1 MPPEKIGKYQIQE
14 RIGRGGMG
22 MIFKAHDPMLDRPVA
37 LKVISSEIEVTDEL
51 RARFFRE
58 AQACARLSHPNI
70 VTVYD
75 MGEDAGRLYI
85 VMEFLD
91 GDELRHFITSRK
103 MLPLEDKLSVMLQVC
118 DGLHYAH
125 QNGIVHRDIKPG
137 NIFLLRN
144 GQVKILDFGIAQIA
158 SSDRGLTRTG
168 LIMGTLRYIS
178 PEQVRG
184 RADYRSD
191 IFSVGAV
198 FYEFLSLRPPFTGDD
213 PMQLLEQLR
222 TEDPPLL
229 SELDPTIPAELAA
242 IVERALRK
250 DPAARF
256 TDLAHMR
263 TELEQVQVG
272 LVEEAH
278 RVRARVIA
286 QRDRLRQLQAAL
298 AERTGPPQEE
308 PAIPA
313 VGERERLT
321 TLQALEHELV
331 GRVETLQAQIA
342 RADALAP
349 AVQHAHELLEA
360 GRLTD
365 AVQELEAVVA
375 EMPQHARAL
384 ESLARARDLAEAERR
399 RQLAAQLMSDA
410 QAALAERDYTLCL
423 ELLTQAAEIPLVE
436 AGPQIAALRQ
446 AAQAGRE
453 AQEAAHRERQRAER
467 AREQMAHAHRSA
479 QAGALAAYA
488 PELWDE
494 AQAKATEAEAA
505 FDREAHVEA
514 GQGFVAAAEAYQ
526 RFQET
531 AVDAQ
536 RREREGTER
545 AREQAAH
552 ARERAVA
559 ARASQY
565 AHAPWDA
572 AEERL
577 AEAQA
582 AFDTQGIGRAG
593 AMFDEAAALYVH
605 AEQAAVDTRRE
616 RERAERAREQADQA
630 RGAAEA
636 QAAFQYAPAP
646 WNDAETRFSEGQ
658 AAFAREA
665 YGQAGSAFEA
675 ALLAYRQAEEAAQ
688 GARRREHEAADGAR
702 TQVARSRERAE
713 AASAAQYARE
723 LWEAAETKLAEA
735 QETYQTQALGRAA
748 GVFDEASGLYGRA
761 EEAAREARQQN
772 RRRAEEARHRTVQA
786 QHAAEAAEAQRYA
799 AALWSRASA
808 RSAEARAALALE
820 HYAEA
825 ADGFAQAHD
834 LYRQAEHDALEARR
848 RERERAERSRQA
860 MAKHRRDAVAADGA
874 SHAPADWAEAE
885 ASAVAGEA
893 ALAGGGYAEARHSF
907 DQAAALYRRTEESA
921 REVIRKRDRAR
932 AEAQKAQEA
941 TALARRGAG
950 QAQASRYAAE
960 QWRAGEDAEAQAT
973 AALTRQDHAA
983 ARSLF
988 AEARRLYT
996 AAGQTAA
1003 VAAEAESDRVDAM
1016 MGDARRHLQSGDVQA
1031 CLRRLGEVLALRP
1044 GDTGAQALRRQ
1055 AEDEQREIEAAARP
1069 PIPIDDV
1076 TVVRERAPERTRE
1089 TVFRA
1094 PAPPEPSAGP
1104 DILTPPPI
1112 EVGQPPSEGF
1122 AAAEAPTVLADRAEL
1137 TKTPGGAGDA
1147 VPPAWSPRRR
1157 LPLIGIGLGAAAAVV
1172 GLAVYWHTSTVTPVT
1187 PALPTP
1193 APTAP
1198 VPTPSQPSGPA
1209 QPSAG
1214 RVEAE
1219 ALRKQVVA
1227 GRDAAVSAG
1236 AERFAVSAFKAAQ
1249 EHERAAETAIQQ
1261 REWNTARSRYGEAL
1275 AAYAAATTQAA
1286 KASALA
1292 QNEAGAQR
1300 AREQVAAA
1308 QRSADAAGAP
1318 QLAKTTWA
1326 RAGNAQRGAETAVKR
1341 GEFDQ
1346 AETLF
1351 RDSMTA
1357 YRDAEK
1363 EATEQ
1368 KRTEAER
1375 GQLAAVKQRLQAA
1388 EEAAAAAAIA
1398 RRNAERGAA
1407 SRFAAESFALAQQ
1420 KENEARKILDRQQ
1433 YQNAESRFREVTRQ
1447 YEAALQEAQRG
1458 AEAEKQAAVARQR
1471 QQQEAAEAERQAAL
1485 ARQRQRD
1492 AEQAAARRTTDE
1504 MRAKAHADRDLAV
1517 KSGADVLAKD
1527 LFAAATAKEGEGE
1540 RLVAGQNLVA
1550 ATQAYRNAAEGYA
1563 DATRRA
1569 KVLQEAKAGADQA
1582 RARMTAEKQRARQE
1596 ASEFG
1601 AGVAQ
1606 ERQGT
1611 HSYERLAFKEAS
1623 ESFAAATALF
1633 AKAAARPP
1641 ERPPERPPQ
1650 RPAPADEV
1658 RGVLDSYVRAFE
1670 TKDLALMQKIRPG
1683 LKPDE
1688 VRRLQESFDQSKE
1701 YRVTLKVDSLDVTGD
1716 QAVVKGRREDSL
1728 VSKGGQAFR
1737 NEASFTFRLKRGGD
1751 GWIIDAVR

>member
-1 MPPEKIGKYQIQE
+1 MPEKIAKYQILE

-22 MIFKAHDPMLDRPVA
+22 MIFKAHDPMLDRSVA

-70 VTVYD
+70 VTIYD

-103 MLPLEDKLSVMLQVC
+103 MLPLEDKLSIMGQVC

-158 SSDRGLTRTG
+158 NSERGLTRTG

-198 FYEFLSLRPPFTGDD
+198 FYELLSLRPPFIGDD

-229 SELDPTIPAELAA
+229 SEVDSAIPAELAA
-242 IVERALRK
+242 IVQRALRK

-256 TDLAHMR
+256 TDLAQMR
-263 TELEQVQVG
+263 TQLDQVQLE

-286 QRDRLRQLQAAL
+286 ERERLRELQTAL
-298 AERTGPPQEE
+298 AERTGPPPEE

-321 TLQALEHELV
+321 TLQALEHDLL
-331 GRVETLQAQIA
+331 GRMEALRAQIA

-349 AVQHAHELLEA
+349 AFQHACELLEA
-360 GRLTD
+360 GMLAD
-365 AVQELEAVVA
+365 AVQELETIVA
-375 EMPQHARAL
+375 EMPEHARAL
-384 ESLARARDLAEAERR
+384 ESLAHARGLAEAERQ
-399 RQLAAQLMSDA
+399 RQLAAQLVSDA

-423 ELLTQAAEIPLVE
+423 ELLAQATEIPLVE
-436 AGPQIAALRQ
+436 GMPEIPALRQ
-446 AAQAGRE
+446 AAEVGRKE
-453 AQEAAHRERQRAER
+453 QEAAHRERQRAER

-488 PELWDE
+488 PALWDE
-494 AQAKATEAEAA
+494 AEAKATEATAA

-514 GQGFVAAAEAYQ
+514 GQGFVAAAKAYQ

-531 AVDAQ
+531 ALDAQ

-545 AREQAAH
+545 AREQAGR
-552 ARERAVA
+552 ARERAA
-559 ARASQY
+559 AAGAPQY
-565 AHAPWDA
+565 AHAPWNA
-572 AEERL
+572 AETRL
-577 AEAQA
+577 ADAHA
-582 AFDTQGIGRAG
+582 AFDTHAIGRAG
-593 AMFDEAAALYVH
+593 AIFDEASVLYIH
-605 AEQAAVDTRRE
+605 AEQAAVDARRE
-616 RERAERAREQADQA
+616 RERAERAREQAAQVRA
-630 RGAAEA
+630 TAQA
-636 QAAFQYAPAP
+636 QAALQYAPAL
-646 WNDAETRFSEGQ
+646 WDAAETRFSEGQ

-675 ALLAYRQAEEAAQ
+675 GVLAYRQAEEAAR
-688 GARRREHEAADGAR
+688 GARQREREAADGAR

-713 AASAAQYARE
+713 AASAGQYARE

-735 QETYQTQALGRAA
+735 QATYQTQALGRAA
-748 GVFDEASGLYGRA
+748 GAFDEASGLYGRA
-761 EEAAREARQQN
+761 EEVARETRE
-772 RRRAEEARHRTVQA
+772 RDRGRAEEAQHRTVQA
-786 QHAAEAAEAQRYA
+786 QRVAEAAEAQQYA
-799 AALWSRASA
+799 AALWSQASSRSTDA
-808 RSAEARAALALE
+808 RTALGLE

-825 ADGFAQAHD
+825 AEAFDEAHT
-834 LYRQAEHDALEARR
+834 LYRQAGHEAGEARR
-848 RERERAERSRQA
+848 RERERAEQSRQA
-860 MAKHRRDAVAADGA
+860 MAEHHRDALAADGA
-874 SHAPADWAEAE
+874 SHAPAEWAEAE
-885 ASAVAGEA
+885 AGAATGEA
-893 ALAGGGYAEARHSF
+893 AFAGGGYAEARRSF

-921 REVIRKRDRAR
+921 REVIRTRDRAR

-941 TALARRGAG
+941 TARARRGAD

-960 QWRAGEDAEAQAT
+960 PWHAGENAETQAT
-973 AALTRQDHAA
+973 AALNRQEYAA

-996 AAGQTAA
+996 SAGRTAA
-1003 VAAEAESDRVDAM
+1003 VAAEAESRQVDAM
-1016 MGDARRHLQSGDVQA
+1016 MRDAKRLLQSGDVQA
-1031 CLRRLGEVLALRP
+1031 CLGRLGEVLALRP
-1044 GDTGAQALRRQ
+1044 GDAGAQALRRQ
-1055 AEDEQREIEAAARP
+1055 AEDEQREVEAAARP

-1076 TVVRERAPERTRE
+1076 TVVREHPPER
-1089 TVFRA
+1089 
-1094 PAPPEPSAGP
+1094 PS
-1104 DILTPPPI
+1104 ILTPPPV
-1112 EVGQPPSEGF
+1112 EHGEPPSKGF
-1122 AAAEAPTVLADRAEL
+1122 AAAEAPTVLADRAAL
-1137 TKTPGGAGDA
+1137 AKTPGVAGDA

-1157 LPLIGIGLGAAAAVV
+1157 LPLIGIGLGAAAVVV
-1172 GLAVYWHTSTVTPVT
+1172 GLAVYWQTSTVTPVP
-1187 PALPTP
+1187 PAPPAP

-1198 VPTPSQPSGPA
+1198 VPTPSQPPA
-1209 QPSAG
+1209 PQPTPG
-1214 RVEAE
+1214 RAEAE

-1227 GRDAAVSAG
+1227 GREAAVSAG
-1236 AERFAVSAFKAAQ
+1236 AERFAVSTFKAAR
-1249 EHERAAETAIQQ
+1249 EHERVAETAIQQ
-1261 REWNTARSRYGEAL
+1261 REWDTARTRYGEAL
-1275 AAYAAATTQAA
+1275 ASYGAAATEAA
-1286 KASALA
+1286 RASALA
-1292 QNEAGAQR
+1292 QREAGAQR
-1300 AREQVAAA
+1300 AREQVTAA

-1318 QLAKTTWA
+1318 QLAKATWA
-1326 RAGNAQRGAETAVKR
+1326 KAGNSQRGAEAALKR

-1351 RDSMTA
+1351 KDSATA

-1363 EATEQ
+1363 EASEQ
-1368 KRTEAER
+1368 KRAEAER
-1375 GQLAAVKQRLQAA
+1375 QAA
-1388 EEAAAAAAIA
+1388 
-1398 RRNAERGAA
+1398 
-1407 SRFAAESFALAQQ
+1407 L
-1420 KENEARKILDRQQ
+1420 
-1433 YQNAESRFREVTRQ
+1433 
-1447 YEAALQEAQRG
+1447 
-1458 AEAEKQAAVARQR
+1458 ARQR
-1471 QQQEAAEAERQAAL
+1471 QQQEAEAERQAALARQRQQQEAEAERQAAL

-1492 AEQAAARRTTDE
+1492 AEQAVARRATDE
-1504 MRAKAHADRDLAV
+1504 MRGKAHADRDQAV
-1517 KSGADVLAKD
+1517 KAGADVLAKEV
-1527 LFAAATAKEGEGE
+1527 FTAAAAKEGEGE
-1540 RLVAGQNLVA
+1540 RLMAGQNLVA
-1550 ATQAYRNAAEGYA
+1550 ATQAYRSAAEGYTE
-1563 DATRRA
+1563 ATRRA
-1569 KVLQEAKAGADQA
+1569 KPLQEAKAGADQA

-1596 ASEFG
+1596 ASEFS

-1611 HSYERLAFKEAS
+1611 QSYERLAFKEAS

-1633 AKAAARPP
+1633 AKAAA
-1641 ERPPERPPQ
+1641 RPPERPPQ

-1688 VRRLQESFDQSKE
+1688 VRKLQESFDQSKE
-1701 YRVTLKVDSLDVTGD
+1701 YRLTLKVDSLDVTGD
-1716 QAVVKGRREDSL
+1716 QAVVKGRRQDSL
-1728 VSKGGQAFR
+1728 VSKGGQSFR
-1737 NEASFTFRLKRGGD
+1737 NEASFTFRLKRGSD

>member
-1 MPPEKIGKYQIQE
+1 MPEKIAKYQILE

-22 MIFKAHDPMLDRPVA
+22 MIFKAHDPMLDRSVA

-70 VTVYD
+70 ITIYD

-103 MLPLEDKLSVMLQVC
+103 MLPLEDKLSIMVQVC

-158 SSDRGLTRTG
+158 NSERGLTRTG

-198 FYEFLSLRPPFTGDD
+198 FYELLSLRPPFTGDD

-222 TEDPPLL
+222 TEDPPPLN
-229 SELDPTIPAELAA
+229 ELDPAIPAELAA
-242 IVERALRK
+242 IIERALRK

-256 TDLAHMR
+256 TDLAQMR
-263 TELEQVQVG
+263 TQLDQVQLE

-286 QRDRLRQLQAAL
+286 ERERLQKLQTAL
-298 AERTGPPQEE
+298 AERTGPPPEE

-313 VGERERLT
+313 VGERERLA
-321 TLQALEHELV
+321 TLQALEHDLV
-331 GRVETLQAQIA
+331 GRLEALQAQIA

-349 AVQHAHELLEA
+349 AFQHAHELLEA
-360 GRLTD
+360 GMLTD
-365 AVQELEAVVA
+365 AVQELEAIVA
-375 EMPQHARAL
+375 EMPEHARAL
-384 ESLARARDLAEAERR
+384 EGLTRARGLAEAERR
-399 RQLAAQLMSDA
+399 RQLAARFVSDA
-410 QAALAERDYTLCL
+410 RAALAERDYTLCL
-423 ELLTQAAEIPLVE
+423 QLLAQAAEIPLVE
-436 AGPQIAALRQ
+436 AVPEIAALRQ
-446 AAQAGRE
+446 AAEAGQKE
-453 AQEAAHRERQRAER
+453 QEAARRERQQAER

-488 PELWDE
+488 PALWDE
-494 AQAKATEAEAA
+494 AEAKATEATAA

-514 GQGFVAAAEAYQ
+514 GQGFVAAAKAYQ

-531 AVDAQ
+531 ALDAQ

-545 AREQAAH
+545 AREQAGR
-552 ARERAVA
+552 ARERAA
-559 ARASQY
+559 AAGAPQY
-565 AHAPWDA
+565 AHAPWNA
-572 AEERL
+572 AETRL
-577 AEAQA
+577 AEAHA
-582 AFDTQGIGRAG
+582 AFDTHAIGRAG
-593 AMFDEAAALYVH
+593 TIFDETSVLYIH
-605 AEQAAVDTRRE
+605 AEQAAVDARRE
-616 RERAERAREQADQA
+616 RERAERAREQAAQVRA
-630 RGAAEA
+630 TAQA
-636 QAAFQYAPAP
+636 QAALQYAPAL
-646 WNDAETRFSEGQ
+646 WDAAETRFSEGQ

-675 ALLAYRQAEEAAQ
+675 GVLAYRQAEEAARE
-688 GARRREHEAADGAR
+688 ARQREREVADGAR
-702 TQVARSRERAE
+702 TQVARFRERAE
-713 AASAAQYARE
+713 AASAGQYARE

-735 QETYQTQALGRAA
+735 QATYQTQALGRAA
-748 GVFDEASGLYGRA
+748 GAFDEASGLYGRA
-761 EEAAREARQQN
+761 EEVARETRQRD
-772 RRRAEEARHRTVQA
+772 RRRAEEAQHRTLQA
-786 QHAAEAAEAQRYA
+786 QRGAEAAEAQQYA
-799 AALWSRASA
+799 AALWSQASS
-808 RSAEARAALALE
+808 RSTDAQAALGLE

-825 ADGFAQAHD
+825 AEAFDEAHT
-834 LYRQAEHDALEARR
+834 LYRQAGHEAGEARR
-848 RERERAERSRQA
+848 RERERAEQSRQA
-860 MAKHRRDAVAADGA
+860 MGEHHRDALAADGA
-874 SHAPADWAEAE
+874 SQAPADWAEAE
-885 ASAVAGEA
+885 AGAAAGEA
-893 ALAGGGYAEARHSF
+893 AFAGGRYAEASRSF
-907 DQAAALYRRTEESA
+907 DRAATLYRRTEERA
-921 REVIRKRDRAR
+921 REVIRTRDMAR
-932 AEAQKAQEA
+932 ADAEKAQEA
-941 TALARRGAG
+941 MALARRGAG

-960 QWRAGEDAEAQAT
+960 QWRAGENAEAQAT
-973 AALTRQDHAA
+973 AALNQQEYAA
-983 ARSLF
+983 ARSSF

-996 AAGQTAA
+996 SAGRAAA
-1003 VAAEAESDRVDAM
+1003 VAAEAESRRVDAM
-1016 MGDARRHLQSGDVQA
+1016 MRDARRLLQSGDVQA
-1031 CLRRLGEVLALRP
+1031 CLGRLGEVLALRP
-1044 GDTGAQALRRQ
+1044 GDAAAQALRRQ
-1055 AEDEQREIEAAARP
+1055 AEDEQREVEAAARP

-1076 TVVRERAPERTRE
+1076 TVVRERPPER
-1089 TVFRA
+1089 
-1094 PAPPEPSAGP
+1094 PS
-1104 DILTPPPI
+1104 ILTPPPV
-1112 EVGQPPSEGF
+1112 EHGPPSEGF

-1137 TKTPGGAGDA
+1137 AKTPGVAGDA
-1147 VPPAWSPRRR
+1147 VPPAWSSRRL
-1157 LPLIGIGLGAAAAVV
+1157 LPLIGIGLGAAAVVV
-1172 GLAVYWHTSTVTPVT
+1172 GLAVYWQTSTVTPVPPGP
-1187 PALPTP
+1187 PAPAP
-1193 APTAP
+1193 PAPAPRASAPTAP
-1198 VPTPSQPSGPA
+1198 VPTPSQPPA
-1209 QPSAG
+1209 PQPTPG

-1219 ALRKQVVA
+1219 ALRKQVVT
-1227 GRDAAVSAG
+1227 GREAAVSAG
-1236 AERFAVSAFKAAQ
+1236 AERFAVSTFKAAR

-1261 REWNTARSRYGEAL
+1261 REWDTARSRYSEAL
-1275 AAYAAATTQAA
+1275 ASYGAAATEAA
-1286 KASALA
+1286 RASALA
-1292 QNEAGAQR
+1292 QREAGAQR
-1300 AREQVAAA
+1300 AREQVTAA

-1318 QLAKTTWA
+1318 QLAKATWA
-1326 RAGNAQRGAETAVKR
+1326 RAGNSQRGAEAALKR

-1351 RDSMTA
+1351 KDSATA

-1363 EATEQ
+1363 EASEQ
-1368 KRTEAER
+1368 KRAEAER
-1375 GQLAAVKQRLQAA
+1375 SQLAAAKQKLQ
-1388 EEAAAAAAIA
+1388 
-1398 RRNAERGAA
+1398 
-1407 SRFAAESFALAQQ
+1407 
-1420 KENEARKILDRQQ
+1420 
-1433 YQNAESRFREVTRQ
+1433 
-1447 YEAALQEAQRG
+1447 
-1458 AEAEKQAAVARQR
+1458 
-1471 QQQEAAEAERQAAL
+1471 AAEAERQAAL
-1485 ARQRQRD
+1485 ARQRQQQEAEAERQATLARQRQQQEAEAERQATLARQRQRD
-1492 AEQAAARRTTDE
+1492 AEQATARRTTDE
-1504 MRAKAHADRDLAV
+1504 VRAKAHADRDQAA
-1517 KSGADVLAKD
+1517 KAGADVLAKD

-1540 RLVAGQNLVA
+1540 RLAAGQNLVA
-1550 ATQAYRNAAEGYA
+1550 ATQAYRSAAEGFTE
-1563 DATRRA
+1563 ATRRA
-1569 KVLQEAKAGADQA
+1569 KAAQEAKAGADQA

-1596 ASEFG
+1596 ASEFN

-1611 HSYERLAFKEAS
+1611 QSYERLAFKEAS

-1641 ERPPERPPQ
+1641 ERPPERP

-1688 VRRLQESFDQSKE
+1688 VRKLQESFDQSKE

-1737 NEASFTFRLKRGGD
+1737 NETSFTFRLKRAGD